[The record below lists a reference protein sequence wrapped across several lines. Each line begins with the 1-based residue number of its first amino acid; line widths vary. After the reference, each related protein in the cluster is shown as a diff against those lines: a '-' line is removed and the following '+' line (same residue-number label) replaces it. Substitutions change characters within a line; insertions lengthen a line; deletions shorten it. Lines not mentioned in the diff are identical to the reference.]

1 MSKIRNL
8 EKQSGIIRLLLFL
21 HERGEYMLSKI
32 WADGGISVHQGYK
45 ALEKCK
51 ELELVKSRIDNTS
64 YPARNMISLTT
75 KGKKVAELLKKIEE
89 VLEG

>member
-1 MSKIRNL
+1 MANV
-8 EKQSGIIRLLLFL
+8 QYDMGPNDCNVVFTTTN
-21 HERGEYMLSKI
+21 
-32 WADGGISVHQGYK
+32 GGISVHQGYK

-64 YPARNMISLTT
+64 YPARNMISLTP

-89 VLEG
+89 VLES